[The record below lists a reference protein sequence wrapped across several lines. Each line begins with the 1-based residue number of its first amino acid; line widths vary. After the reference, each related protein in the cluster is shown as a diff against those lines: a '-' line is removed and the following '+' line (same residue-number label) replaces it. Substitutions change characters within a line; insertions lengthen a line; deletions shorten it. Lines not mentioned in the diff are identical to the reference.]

1 VQDQCGITAEFDST
15 KDSLFPD
22 NPFICRTPS
31 NAVIDMQ
38 GCDPDLL
45 HIAIQYTRG
54 YEDFVGLGLKM
65 EWGYGRGHPLPI
77 WQGSEEG

>member
-1 VQDQCGITAEFDST
+1 MAVTVAAGDVRWYKMLPVVQDQCGIMTEFDST

-38 GCDPDLL
+38 GRNPYISTVLCETVQNQL
-45 HIAIQYTRG
+45 
-54 YEDFVGLGLKM
+54 
-65 EWGYGRGHPLPI
+65 
-77 WQGSEEG
+77 